1 MEAFLNPCVR
11 SDGERLDPSLS
22 PAPNLL
28 AEDGRGVLYA
38 LGADGVIRACPARL
52 LNAAAR
58 GSIADDALPTRVFKP
73 EPPIDFEPRTISVSP
88 SGHFAAVGGLRH
100 DASAG
105 SGSIP
110 PSSALAIVSLRTGGD
125 RSGFEALEDGAPG
138 CRCVHL
144 LVDVFDTHPS
154 ARPLRAAWHPNSDG
168 HLCVLLSDGTL
179 RVFDAAA
186 GPVAEQAF
194 RLDPW
199 GRGSRPGPYPLR
211 PEIVDFA
218 FAPPHGWGALSLVLL
233 GREGDVYVMCPF
245 APWGARYPR
254 VTLESLQPPDETSE
268 VWLATTFP
276 TLRRNG
282 TGADDGYDDDGYDDD
297 GHDVKLSLG
306 DSNSSDAGGGG
317 GGGAP
322 SDDDDAFAGPTVAA
336 RPAPS

>member
-22 PAPNLL
+22 PAPSLL

-138 CRCVHL
+138 CR
-144 LVDVFDTHPS
+144 
-154 ARPLRAAWHPNSDG
+154 
-168 HLCVLLSDGTL
+168 
-179 RVFDAAA
+179 
-186 GPVAEQAF
+186 
-194 RLDPW
+194 
-199 GRGSRPGPYPLR
+199 
-211 PEIVDFA
+211 
-218 FAPPHGWGALSLVLL
+218 
-233 GREGDVYVMCPF
+233 
-245 APWGARYPR
+245 
-254 VTLESLQPPDETSE
+254 
-268 VWLATTFP
+268 
-276 TLRRNG
+276 
-282 TGADDGYDDDGYDDD
+282 
-297 GHDVKLSLG
+297 
-306 DSNSSDAGGGG
+306 
-317 GGGAP
+317 
-322 SDDDDAFAGPTVAA
+322 
-336 RPAPS
+336 